1 MKRQRS
7 PSPPP
12 SPAGHQ
18 FLFGP
23 LMPSR
28 SPPPAQ
34 LKPSQQQ
41 FNSPSS
47 SNKKVRSSQPQSL
60 NQSPQPR
67 NDFSPNSAASQASSA
82 FSSYMNRAGF
92 QPGPLK
98 PSRDGS
104 REARETQRF
113 TPPHPLNYGSRPY
126 PSSPA
131 GSNQFAPITQHY
143 MGQLPPDQLAF
154 YQQQQQKIQLMAAAA
169 AVAAAANPALHQPS
183 GNAAANSASGGGSIL
198 TGFSVRS
205 GSAGNLQQHPP
216 Y

>member
-1 MKRQRS
+1 M
-7 PSPPP
+7 
-12 SPAGHQ
+12 
-18 FLFGP
+18 
-23 LMPSR
+23 
-28 SPPPAQ
+28 
-34 LKPSQQQ
+34 
-41 FNSPSS
+41 
-47 SNKKVRSSQPQSL
+47 RSSQPQSL

-131 GSNQFAPITQHY
+131 GSNQFAPITQLGY